1 MSNIKDRDWL
11 TERDR
16 NSKYRASQNKKNL
29 KYLSASFLFF
39 GILVRLIQY
48 INNRSLWDDEAS
60 IAINIVN
67 RSYSELLNSLD
78 RNQAAP
84 PGFLWVEKFF
94 VQLLGDNEYALRLFP
109 LIAGIISL
117 FVFYRLATRYTSTL
131 AAPIAIA
138 LFSCL
143 KYTLYYATEVKQYSS
158 DVMVTLV
165 LYLILIPLRHQI
177 LGTKQIFFLSILGAT
192 FIWLSHPVI
201 FTLSGLELSFLLTTR
216 KHKVT
221 SIIINRSPIYM
232 TWLLS
237 FALLYFLS
245 ISSAMQNPILND
257 SWGDS
262 YPDSLFDVIWLL
274 DAFGRFFSH
283 PLGFRSLTDGVA
295 ILTFICGLFAYY
307 KTNKRVL
314 LFLTAPFLIT
324 LIASYL
330 HKYPFRD
337 RLLLFLAPLA
347 IFIIAEGIVFLL
359 TQFRERYKYV
369 TILGI
374 FVLIFLVIP
383 PVISASQLIV
393 RPQLKEE
400 IRPVLEYV
408 ESNQKPGDTLYI
420 YASGKSA
427 FTYYAKKYGYE
438 EGDYIIG
445 DRVLPNDE
453 DRTQEEWEH
462 YKQEINMLR
471 GKQRVWLLYRAKEE
485 EKSEISA
492 YLNSIGQPID
502 FYSQPGIIVYLYNLA
517 RSPL

>member
-1 MSNIKDRDWL
+1 M
-11 TERDR
+11 
-16 NSKYRASQNKKNL
+16 
-29 KYLSASFLFF
+29 
-39 GILVRLIQY
+39 
-48 INNRSLWDDEAS
+48 
-60 IAINIVN
+60 
-67 RSYSELLNSLD
+67 
-78 RNQAAP
+78 
-84 PGFLWVEKFF
+84 
-94 VQLLGDNEYALRLFP
+94 
-109 LIAGIISL
+109 
-117 FVFYRLATRYTSTL
+117 
-131 AAPIAIA
+131 
-138 LFSCL
+138 
-143 KYTLYYATEVKQYSS
+143 
-158 DVMVTLV
+158 
-165 LYLILIPLRHQI
+165 
-177 LGTKQIFFLSILGAT
+177 
-192 FIWLSHPVI
+192 
-201 FTLSGLELSFLLTTR
+201 
-216 KHKVT
+216 
-221 SIIINRSPIYM
+221 
-232 TWLLS
+232 
-237 FALLYFLS
+237 
-245 ISSAMQNPILND
+245 
-257 SWGDS
+257 
-262 YPDSLFDVIWLL
+262 
-274 DAFGRFFSH
+274 
-283 PLGFRSLTDGVA
+283 
-295 ILTFICGLFAYY
+295 TFICGLFAYY